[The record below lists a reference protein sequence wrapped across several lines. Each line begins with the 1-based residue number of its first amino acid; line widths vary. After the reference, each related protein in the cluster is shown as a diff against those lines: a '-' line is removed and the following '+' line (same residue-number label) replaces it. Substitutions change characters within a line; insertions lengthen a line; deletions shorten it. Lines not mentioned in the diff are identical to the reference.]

1 MRELFKRSLRKSREN
16 WSQYRCEVAIL
27 LQVRK
32 WDEYAVKK
40 DRGSGAM
47 ISWRIYGRSRVGT
60 GSLFLQIRFVQE
72 RRLFWWNREIR
83 FHLEEGQCKFTC
95 KLYVKNN
102 LFLFISFIFIQ
113 SDGWIGWKNKKS
125 FLKVFW
131 NDIRNEFWKDF

>member
-60 GSLFLQIRFVQE
+60 GLLFLQIRFVQE
-72 RRLFWWNREIR
+72 RRLFFGEI
-83 FHLEEGQCKFTC
+83 GKS
-95 KLYVKNN
+95 V
-102 LFLFISFIFIQ
+102 FISR
-113 SDGWIGWKNKKS
+113 
-125 FLKVFW
+125 KV
-131 NDIRNEFWKDF
+131 NVNSRVNYM